1 MSDNQPHRKTK
12 IRPVALQLW
21 LTGIDPGLIRLLT
34 AGRAALALL
43 SIWLVLRTGLYLL
56 LQERQPFLPLFGVLT
71 GFVLLIFVSDLKS
84 AERKVSMWLAI
95 VPFAGMIILA
105 SLLSSNFW
113 LYSLILLLLFFFSYY
128 LRRYGTRAGELAL
141 IATVG
146 YYLGFLLHPSPK
158 IYPVLLACVIISAV
172 LVYLWLFVIIL
183 YNPEKSLYRSVRAFN
198 QNVAQGIAAIQR
210 VLDSKEENAPVGRRL
225 QRYYKQVNRNRRVI
239 EGLFAAAVSP
249 SLWSQPRLNQLQ
261 EEMFKVERG
270 FELLI
275 EATNKV
281 SSLKHILPAD
291 ILLIL
296 KEGMSALEDR
306 LWQTNFGE
314 DQSQAS
320 EAGDWLHE
328 RIKLSL
334 AKDPSAE
341 WVFPLQRIG
350 ITARQIAA
358 SVEKMHAIGISW
370 NEVTV
375 ESPSR
380 QKAPASRKA
389 QINLFGRKIDY
400 SLHPTTTLGLQA
412 VLATGLAMLV
422 AFLLKMDHPNLVFW
436 SAFVVI
442 AGSTGESLRRIS
454 MRVIGVILGTLVG
467 VLLAFAM
474 PDNLTFMVVLVTG
487 CFFMT
492 VYVLPISYVWMVFFI
507 NIATLLIIT
516 VLGGDALDVLAV
528 RTVSTLLGVVIA
540 ALVVMYVFPIRVQN
554 RFANALSEFMG
565 MVDLYLEAYVA
576 QMAGSK
582 GGELERVGLNIDASY
597 KKLEIALPSL
607 NYEYNPLTRGQNKFS
622 GQGTNLAV
630 LEGYVTHLKAEV
642 GAEPG
647 SLSDPA
653 EGELIRSVQ
662 SGIHANVESLKLY
675 LMQGMSEGKRSKL
688 VLQRRALPKV
698 ILDEI
703 SSENIGAAGV
713 VSNRM
718 YYHLLRIH
726 DTILQI
732 GAGLGIPV
740 SKEE

>member
-1 MSDNQPHRKTK
+1 VSDHQPHRKLK

-43 SIWLVLRTGLYLL
+43 SIWWVLRTGLYLL
-56 LQERQPFLPLFGVLT
+56 LQERQPIIPLFGVLT
-71 GFVLLIFVSDLKS
+71 GFVLLIFVSDLKPS
-84 AERKVSMWLAI
+84 KRKVSLWLAT

-105 SLLSSNFW
+105 SLLSGNFW

-128 LRRYGTRAGELAL
+128 FRRYGTRAGELAL

-146 YYLGFLLHPSPK
+146 YYLGFLLNPSPK
-158 IYPVLLACVIISAV
+158 VYPILLACVIISAL
-172 LVYLWLFVIIL
+172 LVYLWLFVIIP
-183 YNPEKSLYRSVRAFN
+183 YDPEKFLYRSVRAFS

-210 VLDSKEENAPVGRRL
+210 VLDSKEENAPVEHRL

-281 SSLKHILPAD
+281 SSLKHILPDD

-296 KEGMSALEDR
+296 KEGMSALEDQ

-314 DQSQAS
+314 GQSQAS
-320 EAGDWLHE
+320 EAGDWLQA
-328 RIKLSL
+328 RIKSSL
-334 AKDPSAE
+334 AEEPSGE

-358 SVEKMHAIGISW
+358 SVENMHAIGISW
-370 NEVTV
+370 SEVTV
-375 ESPSR
+375 ESPNR
-380 QKAPASRKA
+380 PKAPASSKIH
-389 QINLFGRKIDY
+389 INLFGRKMDF
-400 SLHPTTTLGLQA
+400 SFHPTTTLGLQA

-454 MRVIGVILGTLVG
+454 MRVIGVILGTLAG
-467 VLLAFAM
+467 VLLAYAM

-507 NIATLLIIT
+507 NIATLMIIT
-516 VLGGDALDVLAV
+516 VLGGDALEVLAL

-565 MVDLYLEAYVA
+565 TVDLYIEAYVA
-576 QMAGSK
+576 QMVGST
-582 GGELERVGLNIDASY
+582 GGELDRAGLNIDASY
-597 KKLEIALPSL
+597 KKLELTLPSL

-622 GQGTNLAV
+622 GQGINLAV
-630 LEGYVTHLKAEV
+630 LNGYVTHLKDEV

-647 SLSDPA
+647 SLGDTA
-653 EGELIRSVQ
+653 EAELIRSIQ
-662 SGIHANVESLKLY
+662 AGIHANVESLTQY
-675 LMQGMSEGKRSKL
+675 LSQGMSERRQAKP
-688 VLQRRALPKV
+688 VLHRRALPKV
-698 ILDEI
+698 TLGEF
-703 SSENIGAAGV
+703 SSENIGAAGAL
-713 VSNRM
+713 SSRM
-718 YYHLLRIH
+718 YFHLLRIH

-732 GAGLGIPV
+732 GTGLGIPV

>member
-1 MSDNQPHRKTK
+1 MSDNQPHRKIR

-56 LQERQPFLPLFGVLT
+56 LQERQPIIPLFGVLT
-71 GFVLLIFVSDLKS
+71 GFVLLIFVSDLKPS
-84 AERKVSMWLAI
+84 ERKVSLWLATA
-95 VPFAGMIILA
+95 PFAGMIILA
-105 SLLSSNFW
+105 SLLSNNFW

-128 LRRYGTRAGELAL
+128 FRRYGTRAGELAL

-158 IYPVLLACVIISAV
+158 IYPVLLVCVIISAV
-172 LVYLWLFVIIL
+172 LVYLWLFVIIP
-183 YNPEKSLYRSVRAFN
+183 YDPEKSLYRSVRAFT
-198 QNVAQGIAAIQR
+198 QNVAQGIAAIRR
-210 VLDSKEENAPVGRRL
+210 VLDSKEENAPVERRL

-261 EEMFKVERG
+261 EEMFKAERG

-281 SSLKHILPAD
+281 SSPKRILPDD

-314 DQSQAS
+314 DQSQTS
-320 EAGDWLHE
+320 EAGDWLQE

-334 AKDPSAE
+334 AEEPSAE

-358 SVEKMHAIGISW
+358 SMENMHAIGISW
-370 NEVTV
+370 SEVTV

-380 QKAPASRKA
+380 QKAPVSSKI
-389 QINLFGRKIDY
+389 QINLFGRKMDY

-507 NIATLLIIT
+507 NIATLLIII
-516 VLGGDALDVLAV
+516 VLGGDALDVLAL

-554 RFANALSEFMG
+554 RFANALYEFMG
-565 MVDLYLEAYVA
+565 MVDLYIEAYVA
-576 QMAGSK
+576 QMAGST
-582 GGELERVGLNIDASY
+582 GGELERAGLNIDASY
-597 KKLEIALPSL
+597 KKMEITLPSL

-630 LEGYVTHLKAEV
+630 LVGYVTHLKAEV

-653 EGELIRSVQ
+653 EAELIRSVQ
-662 SGIHANVESLKLY
+662 SGIHANVESVKLY
-675 LMQGMSEGKRSKL
+675 LMQGVSEGMRSRP

-698 ILDEI
+698 TLDEI
-703 SSENIGAAGV
+703 SSENIGAAGA

-718 YYHLLRIH
+718 YYHMMRIH

>member
-1 MSDNQPHRKTK
+1 VSDNQPHRKIR

-56 LQERQPFLPLFGVLT
+56 LQERQPIIPLFGVLT
-71 GFVLLIFVSDLKS
+71 GFVLLIFVSDLKPS
-84 AERKVSMWLAI
+84 ERKVSLWLATA
-95 VPFAGMIILA
+95 PFAGMIILA
-105 SLLSSNFW
+105 SLLSNNFW

-128 LRRYGTRAGELAL
+128 FRRYGTRAGELAL

-158 IYPVLLACVIISAV
+158 IYPVLLVCVIISAV
-172 LVYLWLFVIIL
+172 LVYLWLFVIIP
-183 YNPEKSLYRSVRAFN
+183 YDPEKSLYRSVRAFT
-198 QNVAQGIAAIQR
+198 QNVAQGIAAIRR
-210 VLDSKEENAPVGRRL
+210 VLDSKEENAPVERRL

-281 SSLKHILPAD
+281 SSPKRILPDD
-291 ILLIL
+291 ILLVL

-314 DQSQAS
+314 DQSQTS
-320 EAGDWLHE
+320 EAGDWLQE

-334 AKDPSAE
+334 AEEPSAE

-358 SVEKMHAIGISW
+358 SMENMHAIGISW
-370 NEVTV
+370 SEVTV

-380 QKAPASRKA
+380 QKAPVSSKI
-389 QINLFGRKIDY
+389 QINLFGRKMDY

-412 VLATGLAMLV
+412 VLATGLAMLF

-507 NIATLLIIT
+507 NIATLLIII
-516 VLGGDALDVLAV
+516 VLGGDALDVLAL

-554 RFANALSEFMG
+554 RFANALYEFMG
-565 MVDLYLEAYVA
+565 MVDLYIEAYVA
-576 QMAGSK
+576 QMAGST
-582 GGELERVGLNIDASY
+582 GGELERAGLNIDASY
-597 KKLEIALPSL
+597 KKMEITLPSL

-630 LEGYVTHLKAEV
+630 LVGYVTHLKAEV

-653 EGELIRSVQ
+653 EAELIRSVQ
-662 SGIHANVESLKLY
+662 SGIHANVESVKLY
-675 LMQGMSEGKRSKL
+675 LMQGVSEGMRSRP

-698 ILDEI
+698 TLDEI
-703 SSENIGAAGV
+703 SSENIGAAGA

-718 YYHLLRIH
+718 YYHMMRIH

>member
-1 MSDNQPHRKTK
+1 MSDNQPHRKIR

-56 LQERQPFLPLFGVLT
+56 LQERQPIIPLFGVLT
-71 GFVLLIFVSDLKS
+71 GFVLLIFVSDLKPS
-84 AERKVSMWLAI
+84 ERKVSLWLATA
-95 VPFAGMIILA
+95 PFAGMIILA
-105 SLLSSNFW
+105 SLLSNNFW

-128 LRRYGTRAGELAL
+128 FRRYGTRAGELAL

-158 IYPVLLACVIISAV
+158 IYPVLLVCVIISAV
-172 LVYLWLFVIIL
+172 LVYLWLFVIIP
-183 YNPEKSLYRSVRAFN
+183 YDPEKSLYRSVRAFT
-198 QNVAQGIAAIQR
+198 QNVAQGIAAIRR
-210 VLDSKEENAPVGRRL
+210 VLDSKEENAPVERRL

-281 SSLKHILPAD
+281 SSPKRILPDD

-314 DQSQAS
+314 DQSQTS
-320 EAGDWLHE
+320 EAGDWLQE

-334 AKDPSAE
+334 AEEPSAE

-358 SVEKMHAIGISW
+358 SMENMHAIGISW
-370 NEVTV
+370 SEVTV

-380 QKAPASRKA
+380 QKAPVSSKI
-389 QINLFGRKIDY
+389 QINLFGRKMDY

-507 NIATLLIIT
+507 NIATLLIII
-516 VLGGDALDVLAV
+516 VLGGDALDVLAL

-554 RFANALSEFMG
+554 RFANALYEFMG
-565 MVDLYLEAYVA
+565 MVDLYIEAYVA
-576 QMAGSK
+576 QMAGST
-582 GGELERVGLNIDASY
+582 GGELERAGLNIDASY
-597 KKLEIALPSL
+597 KKMEITLPSL

-630 LEGYVTHLKAEV
+630 LVGYVTHLKAEV

-653 EGELIRSVQ
+653 EAELIRSVQ
-662 SGIHANVESLKLY
+662 SGIHANVESVKLY
-675 LMQGMSEGKRSKL
+675 LMQGVSEGMRSRP

-698 ILDEI
+698 TLDEI
-703 SSENIGAAGV
+703 SSENIGAAGA

-718 YYHLLRIH
+718 YYHMMRIH